1 MIFKKLTIRKPLTVL
16 LPGGNSPKIFF
27 NRLIN
32 CDINWNQ
39 ISLMA
44 TDDRVVSLSS
54 TNSNTG
60 LIKRELVD
68 NITNKNKPSLIG
80 FYPKK
85 KDDIENKLELLEYYL
100 SNNIPQIAF
109 LGIGEDGHT
118 AGIFEKKMTKNN
130 CYSLK
135 NLTDPYYRITI
146 SMNLLI
152 KIPHLIFFVLG
163 SSKKKS
169 LEKILFN
176 KNNKRFLPARF
187 LLKNGLG
194 EKIILCDKKA
204 APSAV
209 DLGESIISFN

>member
-1 MIFKKLTIRKPLTVL
+1 MIFKKLTIGKPLTVL

-32 CDINWNQ
+32 CDINWSQ

-68 NITNKNKPSLIG
+68 NITNKNKPGLIG
-80 FYPKK
+80 LYPKNK
-85 KDDIENKLELLEYYL
+85 EDIENNLELLEYYL
-100 SNNIPQIAF
+100 SKNTPEIAF

-118 AGIFEKKMTKNN
+118 AGIFEKRMTKNS

-152 KIPHLIFFVLG
+152 RIPYLIFFVLG
-163 SSKKKS
+163 SNKKKS
-169 LEKILFN
+169 MEKILFN

-194 EKIILCDKKA
+194 KKIILCDRKA
-204 APSAV
+204 APSKIA
-209 DLGESIISFN
+209 LGESMIDFN

>member
-1 MIFKKLTIRKPLTVL
+1 M
-16 LPGGNSPKIFF
+16 S
-27 NRLIN
+27 
-32 CDINWNQ
+32 
-39 ISLMA
+39 
-44 TDDRVVSLSS
+44 TDERVVSLSS
-54 TNSNTG
+54 NNSNTG
-60 LIKRELVD
+60 MIKRELVD
-68 NITNKNKPSLIG
+68 RIANKNKPKLIKL
-80 FYPKK
+80 YPQN
-85 KDDIENKLELLEYYL
+85 KDDIENKLKFLQKYL
-100 SNNIPQIAF
+100 YKNVPEIAF

-118 AGIFEKKMTKNN
+118 AGIFEKKTTKNN
-130 CYSLK
+130 CYLVK

-152 KIPHLIFFVLG
+152 RIPHLIFFVLG
-163 SSKKKS
+163 SNKKES
-169 LEKILFN
+169 LEKILYK

>member
-1 MIFKKLTIRKPLTVL
+1 
-16 LPGGNSPKIFF
+16 
-27 NRLIN
+27 
-32 CDINWNQ
+32 
-39 ISLMA
+39 MA
-44 TDDRVVSLSS
+44 TDERVVSLSS

-60 LIKRELVD
+60 MIKRELVD
-68 NITNKNKPSLIG
+68 HITNNKPSIIG
-80 FYPKK
+80 LYPKK
-85 KDDIENKLELLEYYL
+85 KDEIKNKLKTLEDYL
-100 SNNIPQIAF
+100 SKNIPKIAF

-118 AGIFEKKMTKNN
+118 AGIFKEKTKINS

-152 KIPHLIFFVLG
+152 RIPHLIFFVLG
-163 SSKKKS
+163 PNKKKS

-176 KNNKRFLPARF
+176 KHSKNFLPARF
-187 LLKNGLG
+187 LLKNGSG
-194 EKIILCDKKA
+194 KKIILCDRKA